1 MSGFEIY
8 GEAGFMP
15 EEKVTLI
22 KSFFELGD
30 TVKVEDAAWELGI
43 RDTFS
48 LTNKQCFVM
57 GFSMNSRSG
66 NIYLNFVNPN
76 IYENKKLFPKTIPI
90 KGEFICNSRIL
101 LLETV

>member
-1 MSGFEIY
+1 VSIDYCGNLGFLPKLNLHSK
-8 GEAGFMP
+8 FN
-15 EEKVTLI
+15 
-22 KSFFELGD
+22 SGD
-30 TVKVEDAAWELGI
+30 TVKVEDAAWALGI

-57 GFSMNSRSG
+57 GYVRSG
-66 NIYLNFVNPN
+66 NIFYLNFVNPN

-90 KGEFICNSRIL
+90 KGEFIYNSRIL